1 MNKATFF
8 SAALIATS
16 GLMAAQSAMAYQA
29 GDFFVRGGVAKVEP
43 TSDNGKLNG
52 ADVDI
57 SDENGF
63 TYGFGYLLTDKV
75 GVELNSSE
83 PFEHELSLGGT
94 GIGSVDRT
102 PVNLLANYYPLGG
115 TGGKVQ
121 PYVGVGV
128 NYTTYSDE
136 ELSGLNI
143 DDSWGAIGQV
153 GVDFAL
159 TDYLLLNGSVSYSD
173 VEADASLNGNGI
185 GTADVDPVT
194 IGGGITLRF

>member
-1 MNKATFF
+1 MSKATFF
-8 SAALIATS
+8 SAAVIATT
-16 GLMAAQSAMAYQA
+16 GLMATQTALAYEA
-29 GDFFVRGGVAKVEP
+29 GDFFVRGGIATVHP
-43 TSDNGKLNG
+43 TSDSGRLAG
-52 ADVDI
+52 QELDI
-57 SDENGF
+57 ADENGF
-63 TYGFGYLLTDKV
+63 TYGFGYLFTDKI

-83 PFEHELSLGGT
+83 PFEHDLTLGST
-94 GIGSVDRT
+94 DIGSVDRT

-115 TGGKVQ
+115 TDSQVQ
-121 PYVGVGV
+121 PYAGVGV

-159 TDYLLLNGSVSYSD
+159 TDYLLLNASVSYAD
-173 VEADASLNGNGI
+173 VEADASLKGSNI

-194 IGGGITLRF
+194 VGGGVTLRF

>member
-1 MNKATFF
+1 MNKATYL
-8 SAALIATS
+8 SAAIIATTS
-16 GLMAAQSAMAYQA
+16 LMATQTAMAYQA
-29 GDFFVRGGVAKVEP
+29 GDIFVRGGVAQVEP
-43 TSDNGKLNG
+43 SSDNGNLGG
-52 ADVDI
+52 AELDV

-63 TYGFGYLLTDKV
+63 TYGFGYLFTDKV

-83 PFEHELSLGGT
+83 PFEHDLSLGGA

-136 ELSGLNI
+136 ELSGLDI
-143 DDSWGAIGQV
+143 DDSWGATGQV
-153 GVDFAL
+153 GVDLAL
-159 TDYLLLNGSVSYSD
+159 TDYLLLNGSVSYAD

-185 GTADVDPVT
+185 GTGDVDPVT

>member
-1 MNKATFF
+1 MNKATLF
-8 SAALIATS
+8 SAAVIATS
-16 GLMAAQSAMAYQA
+16 GLMATQTAMAYQA
-29 GDFFVRGGVAKVEP
+29 GDIFVRGGVAQVEP
-43 TSDNGKLNG
+43 TSDNGNLNG
-52 ADVDI
+52 AELDV
-57 SDENGF
+57 SDERGF
-63 TYGFGYLLTDKV
+63 TYGFGYLLTDKD
-75 GVELNSSE
+75 GVER
-83 PFEHELSLGGT
+83 
-94 GIGSVDRT
+94 IGSVDRT

-115 TGGKVQ
+115 TRGKVQ

-153 GVDFAL
+153 GVDLAL

-185 GTADVDPVT
+185 GTADIDPVT